1 MVDGHHLPFP
11 REDSKALKPISGQA
25 RFIFGEATGF
35 FAGAGGREDGE
46 APARPLTMLRIHPM
60 VSVLDRTSLAAGTK
74 NMTDKYHLI
83 SSVT

>member
-11 REDSKALKPISGQA
+11 GVDRQALKPISGQA
-25 RFIFGEATGF
+25 RIMLAKQPDFSRA
-35 FAGAGGREDGE
+35 AGGREDGE